1 MVLPLSAL
9 SSSAGQAAVWK
20 VDAQSSR
27 VRLTPVHTGPY
38 GETEVP
44 VIDGIVPG
52 DWVVATGVHLL
63 RDGQL
68 IKPIDKQNRPVVL
81 SVTPVAQDPGAH

>member
-1 MVLPLSAL
+1 
-9 SSSAGQAAVWK
+9 
-20 VDAQSSR
+20 
-27 VRLTPVHTGPY
+27 
-38 GETEVP
+38 

-68 IKPIDKQNRPVVL
+68 VKPIDQQNRPVVL